1 MKISK
6 TKFKGLLL
14 IEPIKNKDLRGSF
27 TEVFRNDLLND
38 NLKFPISFC
47 QDNLAYSKKNVLRGL
62 HFQEEPYSQ
71 SKFLYVSFGEIL
83 DVVVDMRK
91 NSSTYAKYFSIIL
104 SSENN
109 KSILIPKGFAHGYL
123 TLSEKAVVNYK
134 VDNYYN
140 KKYDK
145 GFKYND
151 PNLNID
157 WKINPNDIIISE
169 KDNNLDYFN
178 W

>member
-1 MKISK
+1 M
-6 TKFKGLLL
+6 
-14 IEPIKNKDLRGSF
+14 
-27 TEVFRNDLLND
+27 EVFRNDLFSK
-38 NLKFPISFC
+38 NLKSPINFC
-47 QDNLAYSKKNVLRGL
+47 QDNLVYSKKNVLRGL
-62 HFQEEPYSQ
+62 HFQKEPYSQ
-71 SKFLYVSFGEIL
+71 SKFVYVSFGEIL

-91 NSSTYAKYFSIIL
+91 HSPTYANNFSIML

-140 KKYDK
+140 EEYDS

-151 PNLNID
+151 PFLNID
-157 WKINPNDIIISE
+157 WKISPKDIIISE
-169 KDNNLDYFN
+169 KDNKLEYFN
-178 W
+178 WSFPYEQI